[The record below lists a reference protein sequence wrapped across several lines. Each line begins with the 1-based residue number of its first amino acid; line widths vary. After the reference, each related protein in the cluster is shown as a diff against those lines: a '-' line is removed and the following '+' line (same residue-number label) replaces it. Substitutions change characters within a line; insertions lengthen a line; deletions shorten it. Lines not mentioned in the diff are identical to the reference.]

1 MAVIVDPKVK
11 DIFEKNTSISMN
23 VGATIDINLNTMI
36 DWDKV
41 TTPVTGNA
49 DTVIGGRTPFKK
61 LFPIDTVIK
70 PNRPLLAGVK
80 YGISGDV
87 TGNSFRDPKT
97 TPYQV
102 NYRTY

>member
-1 MAVIVDPKVK
+1 MAVTVDTKVK
-11 DIFEKNTSISMN
+11 DIFEKSTSISMN
-23 VGATIDINLNTMI
+23 VGATLDINLNTMI

-49 DTVIGGRTPFKK
+49 DTIINGRSPFKK

-80 YGISGDV
+80 YAISGDV
-87 TGNSFRDPKT
+87 TGGTASGGRET
-97 TPYQV
+97 C
-102 NYRTY
+102 